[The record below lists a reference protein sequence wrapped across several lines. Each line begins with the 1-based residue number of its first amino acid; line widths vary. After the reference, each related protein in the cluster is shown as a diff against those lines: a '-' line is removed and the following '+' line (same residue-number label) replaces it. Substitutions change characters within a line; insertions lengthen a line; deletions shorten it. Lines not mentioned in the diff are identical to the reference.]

1 MIFHRLFARIFPLL
15 MTLLLMSCGGSS
27 DWLSASGIGVGTGG
41 TGFVSGTITGL
52 GSIYIDGVRYDESQ
66 AVLEQGSSD
75 LSKTEAIQVSDL
87 QVGQYALL
95 ELNAQGTLVRVRIDS
110 QLVGTVSAIATQEK
124 QITVWG
130 QTVQLNTD
138 PTQGP
143 VTVLSGY
150 ARFDDVA
157 IQDKVQIYGV
167 LQPHPQDSSRDL
179 IRATRI
185 EKLDGDRTPPARIT
199 GTVRAADSNPSQSLL
214 AGRALP
220 TTATAGTLLTTIVPW
235 EQEKNP
241 TSTPW
246 QVQAARNVGSSTL
259 ATDQLRLSG
268 LVQMGD
274 NGELRV
280 QGVAI
285 DASNTALNAI
295 RPQLRTGTYITI
307 NGSVNQQ
314 TGKLV
319 ANTIETTP
327 QGGRIQ
333 ELHGTV
339 SAWVDLSSFTLRG
352 IHINASRAQWGEGTP
367 ADLRDGRY
375 VEVMGTVS
383 GNTFQATRISV
394 PNAPPPVRP

>member
-110 QLVGTVSAIATQEK
+110 QLVGTVSAIAQYEK

-130 QTVQLNTD
+130 QKVQLNTD

-143 VTVLSGY
+143 VTVLAGY
-150 ARFDDVA
+150 PRLEDMKVEDR
-157 IQDKVQIYGV
+157 VQIYGV
-167 LQPHPQDSSRDL
+167 LQTDPQDSSRDL
-179 IRATRI
+179 IRASRI
-185 EKLDGDRTPPARIT
+185 EKLDPANTLSARIT
-199 GTVRAADSNPSQSLL
+199 GTLRGSENQPML
-214 AGRALP
+214 AGRAFP
-220 TTATAGTLLTTIVPW
+220 TKETTGALITTVVPW
-235 EQEKNP
+235 EQEKDP
-241 TSTPW
+241 HSAPW
-246 QVQAARNVGSSTL
+246 QVQATRNLGSSAL
-259 ATDQLRLSG
+259 ATDKLRLSG
-268 LVQMGD
+268 LVQIGE
-274 NGELRV
+274 NGVVMV
-280 QGVAI
+280 QGVPI
-285 DASNTALNAI
+285 DTSSTALDAI

-327 QGGRIQ
+327 QGGRVQ